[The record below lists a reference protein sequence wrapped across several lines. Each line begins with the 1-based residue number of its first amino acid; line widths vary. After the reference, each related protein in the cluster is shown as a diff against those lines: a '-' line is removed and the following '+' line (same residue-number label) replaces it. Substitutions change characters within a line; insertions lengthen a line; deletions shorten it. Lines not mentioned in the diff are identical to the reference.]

1 MTVRIEVIHSPTP
14 ETRRRPTKTRL
25 LNRMVLLCLLLWLI
39 VLLASSLAGAA
50 RIKDIANIG
59 GVRPNPLIGYGLVVG
74 LDGSGDRGRGSGGR
88 DFTMQSLV
96 SMLERMGITVD
107 PKDVKV
113 RNVAAV
119 MVTAQLPP
127 FARPGNQVDVTVS
140 SLGDAKSLQGGT
152 LLLTPLRGVDG
163 AVYAVAQ
170 GPISVGGF
178 SAAGAAARVQK
189 NHPTVGLIPGGATV
203 ERSIGVN
210 LAGREQITISLYRPD
225 FTTAQRV
232 AHSINSTAGSA
243 IAQPMDSGMIAVD
256 VPPSWQGGV
265 VDFVARLES
274 LEITPDTVAKVVLD
288 ERTGTVVM
296 GENVRISTV
305 AVAHGNLSVQVREQP
320 LVSQPPPFSG
330 GRTIVVPDTQITV
343 EEEQRRLFVIE
354 GGTTIG
360 ELARALNAIGVTPR
374 DLIAIFQA
382 IKAAGALHAALEI
395 I

>member
-1 MTVRIEVIHSPTP
+1 M
-14 ETRRRPTKTRL
+14 KNRL
-25 LNRMVLLCLLLWLI
+25 LNGMVVFCLVLWLI
-39 VLLASSLAGAA
+39 VLVASSLGEAA
-50 RIKDIANIG
+50 RLKDIANIG
-59 GVRPNPLIGYGLVVG
+59 GVRSNQLIGYGLVVG

-88 DFTMQSLV
+88 DFTVQSVV

-107 PKDVKV
+107 PRDVKV
-113 RNVAAV
+113 RNVAAA
-119 MVTAQLPP
+119 MVTAQLLP

-178 SAAGAAARVQK
+178 SAGGAGARVQK

-203 ERSIGVN
+203 ERTVGGNFS
-210 LAGREQITISLYRPD
+210 GREQITIALHRPD

-232 AHSINSTAGSA
+232 TQRINSTAGSA
-243 IAQPMDSGMIAVD
+243 VAQPLDSGTIMVD
-256 VPPSWQGGV
+256 LPASWPGGM
-265 VDFVARLES
+265 VDFVSRLES
-274 LEITPDTVAKVVLD
+274 LEITPDTVAKVILD
-288 ERTGTVVM
+288 ERTGTIVM
-296 GENVRISTV
+296 GDNVRISTV
-305 AVAHGNLSVQVREQP
+305 AVSHGNLSIQVREQP
-320 LVSQPPPFSG
+320 LVSQPQPFSG
-330 GRTIVVPDTQITV
+330 GQTVVVPDSQVTV

-354 GGTTIG
+354 GGATIG
-360 ELARALNAIGVTPR
+360 ELVRALNAIGVTPR

-382 IKAAGALHAALEI
+382 IKAAGALHATLEI

>member
-1 MTVRIEVIHSPTP
+1 MKH
-14 ETRRRPTKTRL
+14 RL
-25 LNRMVLLCLLLWLI
+25 LHGIALLSLSLWFL
-39 VLLASSLAGAA
+39 VPLPCGLAQAA
-50 RIKDIANIG
+50 RLKDIASIG
-59 GVRPNPLIGYGLVVG
+59 GVRPNQLIGYGLVVG
-74 LDGSGDRGRGSGGR
+74 LDGSGDRGRGSGGK
-88 DFTMQSLV
+88 DFTVQSLV

-113 RNVAAV
+113 KNVAAV
-119 MVTAQLPP
+119 MVTAQLLP

-178 SAAGAAARVQK
+178 AAAGAGARVQK

-203 ERSIGVN
+203 ERSLGGN
-210 LAGREQITISLYRPD
+210 LASRDQLTIALNRPD

-232 AHSINSTAGSA
+232 AQSINSTAGSA
-243 IAQPMDSGMIAVD
+243 VAQPMDSGTIAVD
-256 VPPSWQGGV
+256 VPPSWRGGV

-296 GENVRISTV
+296 GEHVRISTV
-305 AVAHGNLSVQVREQP
+305 AVSHGNLSIQVREQP
-320 LVSQPPPFSG
+320 LVSQPQPFSG
-330 GRTIVVPDTQITV
+330 GQTTVVPDTQITV

-354 GGTTIG
+354 GGATIG
-360 ELARALNAIGVTPR
+360 ELTRALNAIGVTPR

-382 IKAAGALHAALEI
+382 IKAAGALHATLEI

>member
-1 MTVRIEVIHSPTP
+1 
-14 ETRRRPTKTRL
+14 
-25 LNRMVLLCLLLWLI
+25 
-39 VLLASSLAGAA
+39 
-50 RIKDIANIG
+50 
-59 GVRPNPLIGYGLVVG
+59 
-74 LDGSGDRGRGSGGR
+74 
-88 DFTMQSLV
+88 
-96 SMLERMGITVD
+96 MLERMGITID

-119 MVTAQLPP
+119 MVTAQLLP
-127 FARPGNQVDVTVS
+127 FARPGNQIDVTVS

-152 LLLTPLRGVDG
+152 LLLTALRGVDG

-178 SAAGAAARVQK
+178 SAGGGGGRVQK

-203 ERSIGVN
+203 ERQVSIN
-210 LAGREQITISLYRPD
+210 FASREQITIALHRPD

-232 AHSINSTAGSA
+232 VQSINSTTVEGT
-243 IAQPMDSGMIAVD
+243 AQPMDPGTIAVD
-256 VPPSWQGGV
+256 VPASWPGGV

-274 LEITPDTVAKVVLD
+274 LEIAPDTVAKVILD
-288 ERTGTVVM
+288 ERTGTIVM

-305 AVAHGNLSVQVREQP
+305 AVSHGNLSIQVREQP
-320 LVSQPPPFSG
+320 LVSQPQPFSSG
-330 GRTIVVPDTQITV
+330 QTVVVPDTQVTV

-354 GGTTIG
+354 GGATIG

-382 IKAAGALHAALEI
+382 IKAAGALHATMEI

>member
-1 MTVRIEVIHSPTP
+1 
-14 ETRRRPTKTRL
+14 
-25 LNRMVLLCLLLWLI
+25 MVYIAMRGTSKPVPKGYKMKHHCLSVLAQVCSALWLT
-39 VLLASSLAGAA
+39 VLLASNGAEAA

-59 GVRPNPLIGYGLVVG
+59 GVRANQLIGYGLVVG
-74 LDGSGDRGRGSGGR
+74 LDGSGDRGRGSGGK
-88 DFTMQSLV
+88 DFTIQSLV

-107 PKDVKV
+107 PRDVKV
-113 RNVAAV
+113 KNVAAV
-119 MVTAQLPP
+119 MVTAQLLP
-127 FARPGNQVDVTVS
+127 FARTGNQLDVTVS

-178 SAAGAAARVQK
+178 AAAGGGARVQK

-203 ERSIGVN
+203 ERGIGTN
-210 LAGREQITISLYRPD
+210 LNGRDQITITLHRPD
-225 FTTAQRV
+225 FTTAQRI
-232 AHSINSTAGSA
+232 AQIINSATAQGTAS
-243 IAQPMDSGMIAVD
+243 PVDSGTITVDIA
-256 VPPSWQGGV
+256 STRHGNV
-265 VDFVARLES
+265 VDLVARLES

-305 AVAHGNLSVQVREQP
+305 AISHGSLSIQVREQP
-320 LVSQPPPFSG
+320 QVSQPLPFSE
-330 GRTIVVPDTQITV
+330 GRTTVVPDTQMAV
-343 EEEQRRLFVIE
+343 EEEQRRLFVVE
-354 GGTTIG
+354 GGATIG
-360 ELARALNAIGVTPR
+360 QLVRALNALGVTPR

>member
-1 MTVRIEVIHSPTP
+1 M
-14 ETRRRPTKTRL
+14 KGRL
-25 LNRMVLLCLLLWLI
+25 LNGAVLLCLLLWLI
-39 VLLASSLAGAA
+39 VLLASSLVEAA

-59 GVRPNPLIGYGLVVG
+59 GVRPNQLIGYGLVVG

-88 DFTMQSLV
+88 DFTVQSLV

-107 PKDVKV
+107 PRDVKV
-113 RNVAAV
+113 RNVAAA

-210 LAGREQITISLYRPD
+210 LAGREQITISLHRPD

-232 AHSINSTAGSA
+232 AHSINSLTGRVM
-243 IAQPMDSGMIAVD
+243 AQPMDSGTIAVD
-256 VPPSWQGGV
+256 VPQSWQGGV
-265 VDFVARLES
+265 VDFVAKLES
-274 LEITPDTVAKVVLD
+274 LEITPDTVAKVILD

-305 AVAHGNLSVQVREQP
+305 AVSHGNLSIQIREQP
-320 LVSQPPPFSG
+320 VVSQPPPFSG
-330 GRTIVVPDTQITV
+330 GRTTVVPDTQITV

-354 GGTTIG
+354 GGATIG
-360 ELARALNAIGVTPR
+360 ELTRALNAIGVTPR